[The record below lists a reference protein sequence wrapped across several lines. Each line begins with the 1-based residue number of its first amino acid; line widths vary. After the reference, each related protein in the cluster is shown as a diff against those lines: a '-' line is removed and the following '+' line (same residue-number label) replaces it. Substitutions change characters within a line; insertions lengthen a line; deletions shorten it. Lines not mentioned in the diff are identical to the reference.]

1 MIAFTRRKRATGR
14 PAKRSPS
21 PFSLSCRNESFVA
34 TDEPII
40 FKTRTALMRTGITC
54 SPNGCTTQMTQIVF
68 DVLSNM

>member
-34 TDEPII
+34 TGEPII
-40 FKTRTALMRTGITC
+40 FKTRTALMRGPC